1 MEHDHP
7 AGNQTTNGTT
17 QRHTPARTAAEVF
30 GSKMKSS
37 TKLASF
43 VCGTSN
49 KPLIYQTIGDAF
61 DQAVERWGDKQA
73 VVVSH
78 QDIRW
83 TYRELGAAIDA
94 FAAGLLSLDLQRGD
108 RIGIWSPNNIEWLIT
123 QFATAKAGLI
133 MVNINP
139 AYRKGEL
146 SYTLKKVACKAL
158 ILASEFKSS
167 DYIGMLRDIA
177 PGIET
182 SGNGPLDLPE
192 LPDLRSLI
200 VISEAPV
207 AGMIRFDDIAA
218 MAPADAV
225 KQLADRAKSA
235 QPDDAINIQFTSGTT
250 GLPKGATLTH
260 FNVLNNA
267 YFSGEAMALT
277 DQDCLCIPV
286 PLYHCFGMVLGV
298 LACVT
303 HGASMVFP
311 SEAFEP
317 GAVLEAV
324 SEEHCTALH
333 GVPTMF
339 IAELEHPDFNS
350 FDLGNLRTGIM
361 AGAPC
366 PIEVMRKVIS
376 EMNMSEI
383 TIAYG
388 MTETSPVSF
397 QSATDDPLEKR
408 VATVGRIHPHVQ
420 VKIIDEQGAVIPRG
434 TSGELCTRGYSVMLG
449 YWGDEEKTR
458 QDIDKAGWIHTGD
471 LAVIDAE
478 GYCDIVGR
486 VKDMIIRGGEN
497 IYPREIEEYL
507 FQHPKIQEVAVFGVP
522 DERYGEAVAAWIR
535 LVEGETADADE
546 IRDYCIEQIAYYKVP
561 KHIIIVDEFPMTVTG
576 KIQKFIMRE
585 KTIEKL

>member
-1 MEHDHP
+1 MSE
-7 AGNQTTNGTT
+7 
-17 QRHTPARTAAEVF
+17 
-30 GSKMKSS
+30 S
-37 TKLASF
+37 ASY
-43 VCGTSN
+43 VCGTSDQ
-49 KPLIYQTIGDAF
+49 PLIYQTIGDAF
-61 DQAVERWGDKQA
+61 DQAVEQWGDKEA
-73 VVVSH
+73 VVVRH

-83 TYRELGAAIDA
+83 SYRELGEAVDA
-94 FAAGLLSLDLQRGD
+94 FAAGLLALDLQPGD
-108 RIGIWSPNNIEWLIT
+108 RVGIWSPNNIEWLIT

-133 MVNINP
+133 LVNINP
-139 AYRKGEL
+139 AYRKAEL

-167 DYIGMLRDIA
+167 DYIGMLNDIA
-177 PGIET
+177 PGIEK
-182 SGNGPLDLPE
+182 SDNGLLDLPE
-192 LPDLRSLI
+192 FPELRSLI
-200 VISEAPV
+200 VISEKPV

-218 MAPADAV
+218 MAPEDAV
-225 KQLADRAKSA
+225 EQLRARTLAS

-260 FNVLNNA
+260 FNVLNNG
-267 YFSGEAMALT
+267 YFSGQAMALSS
-277 DQDCLCIPV
+277 QDCLCIPV

-317 GAVLEAV
+317 LAVLEAV
-324 SEEHCTALH
+324 NEEHCTALH

-339 IAELEHPDFNS
+339 IAELEHPDFKS
-350 FDLGNLRTGIM
+350 FDLSKLRTGIM

-376 EMNMSEI
+376 EMNMSEV

-420 VKIIDEQGAVIPRG
+420 VKIIDKQGAVVPRG

-449 YWGDEEKTR
+449 YWGDKEQTDES
-458 QDIDKAGWIHTGD
+458 IDADGWLHTGD
-471 LAVIDAE
+471 LAVIDDE
-478 GYCDIVGR
+478 DYCDIVGR

-497 IYPREIEEYL
+497 VYPREIEEYL
-507 FQHPKIQEVAVFGVP
+507 FQHPKIEQVAVFGIP
-522 DERYGEAVAAWIR
+522 DERFARNRGIP
-535 LVEGETADADE
+535 
-546 IRDYCIEQIAYYKVP
+546 VP
-561 KHIIIVDEFPMTVTG
+561 AP
-576 KIQKFIMRE
+576 QN
-585 KTIEKL
+585 